1 MSTPPAN
8 NVSSGQ
14 RACPQCGRHAAT
26 GRRFCGGCRAVLVKP
41 CAACGFGN
49 ERDDV
54 WCGGCGASLQP
65 RAAVGAPAAG
75 IAPAVAVAGPRLA
88 PPPPPPPLPSPSP
101 IRGPAVERPV
111 AATARVADLLAI
123 NARRSPLVGSPDAS
137 DQERLD
143 ELFGDAR

>member
-8 NVSSGQ
+8 HVSSGQ
-14 RACPQCGRHAAT
+14 RACPQCGRHAAV

-54 WCGGCGASLQP
+54 WCGGCGAGLQP
-65 RAAVGAPAAG
+65 RAAVGAPALVT
-75 IAPAVAVAGPRLA
+75 APAVAGPRLA
-88 PPPPPPPLPSPSP
+88 PPPPPPPALV
-101 IRGPAVERPV
+101 RGPAVDRSPP
-111 AATARVADLLAI
+111 ATARVADLLAI

-143 ELFGDAR
+143 ELFGEAR